1 MRSPQKPIQSGF
13 DAASTAAD
21 VIHGIDLTGKIAL
34 VTGGYSGIGVETVRA
49 LAHAGAHVIVP
60 TRNET
65 KAAQTLA
72 GISNTRIEPMDL
84 TDPAS
89 IDAFASRFVAT
100 GQPLH
105 MLINSAGIMATPFE
119 RDARGYEIQ
128 FATNHLGH
136 FQLTRG
142 LLPALQRAQGARV
155 VSVSSWG
162 HRYSPVVFD
171 DIHFERR
178 EYNPWAAYGQS
189 KTANIL
195 FAVEL
200 DARYQANGIRAFAVH
215 PGLIIDT
222 GLGKHMSRE
231 DLKSA
236 GVIDEDGKPILD
248 PSRNLKTVP
257 QGAATSVWCAVSPQL
272 DGLGGVYA
280 ENADISPIHQGEVS
294 TSNDARARTSG
305 ANGVLPYA
313 IDESSARHL
322 WDASESMLSR

>member
-1 MRSPQKPIQSGF
+1 MHSVQQPIQSGF

-21 VIHGIDLTGKIAL
+21 VIGGIDLTGRIAI

-49 LAHAGAHVIVP
+49 LANAGASVIVP
-60 TRNET
+60 TRNQAKAT
-65 KAAQTLA
+65 KALA
-72 GISNTRIEPMDL
+72 GIGNTRIEPMDL
-84 TDPAS
+84 ADPAS
-89 IDAFASRFVAT
+89 IDAFVSRIEAT

-119 RDARGYEIQ
+119 RDARGHEIQ

-136 FQLTRG
+136 FQLTLG

-171 DIHFERR
+171 DINFEQRK
-178 EYNPWAAYGQS
+178 YDPWAAYGQS

-200 DARYQANGIRAFAVH
+200 DARYRANGIRAFAVH

-222 GLGKHMSRE
+222 GLGKHLPAE
-231 DLKSA
+231 FLKNA
-236 GVIDEDGKPILD
+236 GVIDEDGKPIID

-272 DGLGGVYA
+272 DGMGGVYT
-280 ENADISPIHQGEVS
+280 ENADISPIHQGEAS
-294 TSNDARARTSG
+294 TSNDARTRTSG
-305 ANGVLPYA
+305 ANGVFPYA
-313 IDESSARHL
+313 IDADNARRL
-322 WDASESMLSR
+322 WKVSESMTSR

>member
-1 MRSPQKPIQSGF
+1 MHCVQQPIQSGF
-13 DAASTAAD
+13 GAASTAAD
-21 VIHGIDLTGKIAL
+21 VIHGIDLSGRIAI

-49 LAHAGAHVIVP
+49 LANAGANVIVP
-60 TRNET
+60 TRNQA
-65 KAAQTLA
+65 KASKALA
-72 GISNTRIEPMDL
+72 GIGNTRIEPMDL
-84 TDPAS
+84 ADPSS
-89 IDAFASRFVAT
+89 IDAFVSRIEAT

-136 FQLTRG
+136 FQLTLG

-171 DIHFERR
+171 DINFERR
-178 EYNPWAAYGQS
+178 EYSPWTSYGQS

-200 DARYQANGIRAFAVH
+200 DAHYQAEGIRAFAVH

-222 GLGKHMSRE
+222 GLAKYLSPE
-231 DLKSA
+231 DLKNA

-272 DGLGGVYA
+272 DGMGGVYT
-280 ENADISPIHQGEVS
+280 ENADISPVHHGETS

-305 ANGVLPYA
+305 ANGVFPYA
-313 IDESSARHL
+313 IDADNARRL
-322 WDASESMLSR
+322 WEVSQSMLSR